1 MPLPFPFDF
10 KNPDYIQVLE
20 WRLERYERLIKKPDK
35 IPKLQEFYR
44 DNPAQFI
51 IDWGMTVD
59 PRNVERGLPAVVP
72 FFLFEFQEEWVNW
85 FVDCWR
91 NQKPAVTAKSREM
104 GVSWLS
110 TSLAATLCLFNQ
122 NMTIGFGSRKEIYV
136 DDSKTPGSLLHNVR
150 FFVSKL
156 PSLFCGGWDE
166 KKHSHHMRV
175 LFPETSSA
183 IIGEAGD
190 NLFRGKRLSIAII
203 DESAWLLRPE
213 LAEASL
219 SSVTNCRHDI
229 STPRGMANPFARK
242 VHNAGYEKRLLHW
255 RLDPRKN
262 QAWYDKKCAEIDD
275 PVVIAQE
282 LDLDFS
288 ASQEGILIPAEW
300 VQSSVNAHEI
310 LGITPS
316 GVRKAGLDIADEGRD
331 LNALCGRHGVLLEY
345 LESWSG
351 KGSDTFATAEK
362 AYNRCVV
369 LGYNAL
375 DFDADGIGA
384 YMRGDAR
391 VLNEGRENKIDFGAF
406 RGSGEVVD
414 PDNDPLHKPGTPKD
428 PKKSRTNADFF
439 ANRKAQAWWSL
450 RRRFQITYRAV
461 TAKRKND
468 IYDFS
473 HEDIISISS
482 SVNELQKLLTELSQ
496 PTYVIN
502 NAGKIIVEKMP
513 DGARS
518 PNLADAAMIAF
529 APEKKRARG
538 FFDA

>member
-10 KNPDYIQVLE
+10 KNPDYISVLE
-20 WRLERYERLIKKPDK
+20 WRLERYRRLTKNPKK
-35 IPKLQEFYR
+35 ILELQEFYGL
-44 DNPAQFI
+44 DPAQFI
-51 IDWGMTVD
+51 IDWGMTID

-72 FFLFEFQEEWVNW
+72 FLLFEFQEEWINW

-110 TSLAATLCLFNQ
+110 TSLAATLCVFNK

-136 DDSKTPGSLLHNVR
+136 DDSTTPGSLLHNVR
-150 FFVSKL
+150 FFMNNL
-156 PSLFCGGWDE
+156 PPIFRGSWEE

-175 LFPETSSA
+175 LFPDSSSA

-190 NLFRGKRLSIAII
+190 NLFRGKRLSIAIV

-213 LAEASL
+213 LVEASL

-229 STPRGMANPFARK
+229 STPRGMSNPFARK
-242 VHNAGYEKRLLHW
+242 VHNATYEKRLLHW
-255 RLDPRKN
+255 RQDPRKN
-262 QAWYDKKCAEIDD
+262 QDWYEKKCAEIDD

-288 ASQEGILIPAEW
+288 ASQEGVLIPSEW
-300 VQSSVNAHEI
+300 VQLSVNAHEI

-316 GVRKAGLDIADEGRD
+316 GVRKAGLDVADEGKD
-331 LNALCGRHGVLLEY
+331 LNALCGRHGVLVEY

-351 KGSDTFATAEK
+351 KGSDTYATAKK
-362 AYNRCVV
+362 AYDMCLV
-369 LGYNAL
+369 LGYNL
-375 DFDADGIGA
+375 VDFDADGIGA
-384 YMRGDAR
+384 YLRGDAR
-391 VLNEGRENKIDFGAF
+391 VLNEGKKTKIDFEGF

-414 PDNDPLHKPGTPKD
+414 PEDDPLHKPGMPKD
-428 PKKSRTNADFF
+428 PKKSRTNEDFF

-461 TAKRKND
+461 TAKRKNEC
-468 IYDFS
+468 YDFS
-473 HEDIISISS
+473 PEDIISISS
-482 SVNELQKLLTELSQ
+482 AIDELPKLLTELSQ
-496 PTYVIN
+496 PTYLIN
-502 NAGKIIVEKMP
+502 GAGKILVDKMP

-518 PNLADAAMIAF
+518 PNLADAVMIAF
-529 APEKKRARG
+529 APPKKRLRG
-538 FFDA
+538 ILDA